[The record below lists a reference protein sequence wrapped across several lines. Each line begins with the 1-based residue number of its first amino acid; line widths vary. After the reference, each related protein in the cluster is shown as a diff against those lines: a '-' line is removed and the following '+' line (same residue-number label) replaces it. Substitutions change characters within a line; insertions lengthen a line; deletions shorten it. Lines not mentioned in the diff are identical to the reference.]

1 MLISKPPI
9 MNSGKLKI
17 ASYLMLIALFFSAC
31 AEEDTGDPN
40 IPGSDRDKFTGNWLC
55 KETSGGTTT
64 TFTISIEKHGA
75 EDTLYVYN
83 FSNIGQQD
91 YAIWLV
97 SGNSVTIPTQTV
109 AQIDFVGPGGTY
121 SNDEINLSYTSDG
134 ESVTAECT
142 PN

>member
-1 MLISKPPI
+1 

-17 ASYLMLIALFFSAC
+17 ASCLILITLFFAAC
-31 AEEDTGDPN
+31 TDEETADPN
-40 IPGSDRDKFTGNWLC
+40 IPGSDRDKFTGDWLC
-55 KETSGGTTT
+55 KETVTGTTT
-64 TFTISIEKHGA
+64 TFTITIQKHGA
-75 EDTLYVYN
+75 DDTLYVYN
-83 FSNIGQQD
+83 FGNIGAQD

-134 ESVTAECT
+134 DAVTAECT